1 MSENN
6 KPEPII
12 IQMSG
17 VEPEQVMN
25 GALNLQ
31 YDWGKL
37 LGLPPFQMY
46 CSEISD
52 NDILY
57 VENWIEYLVLAK
69 LNEIGEDT
77 FFNQY
82 CEWHKNKGYWENEDV
97 FGNLLMVGG

>member
-1 MSENN
+1 MSESI

-17 VEPEQVMN
+17 VEPERVMN
-25 GALNLQ
+25 GALNLIH
-31 YDWGKL
+31 DWGRL

-57 VENWIEYLVLAK
+57 VENWIEDLVLAK

-77 FFNQY
+77 FFEQY
-82 CEWHKNKGYWENEDV
+82 CEWHKNKGYWKNEDV
-97 FGNLLMVGG
+97 FGGLISVD